1 MKDQSMRLLGRGDH
15 HAKVWIEYEL
25 FRQMHEKGMGT
36 FYAENSLCK
45 SSEYEQYYMSF
56 IL

>member
-1 MKDQSMRLLGRGDH
+1 MRLLGRGDH
-15 HAKVWIEYEL
+15 HTKVWIEYEYEL

-45 SSEYEQYYMSF
+45 SSEYEQYYISF